1 MVVPGKYTVQ
11 AFARSG
17 DATKP
22 LGEPQSFEVKLISTP
37 TLEPQDRAKV
47 LAFQMQLGKLQQ
59 AVTGAQ
65 SIISDAVTQLGQV
78 RTVILG
84 GRNADLQL
92 LNEVRALETKLLD
105 AQESL
110 AGDPTRTSR
119 FTIGAPSVARRLQ
132 TALYGSATNLYGIT
146 TTQRQQFEIAK
157 QEYEAAIGGIQKL
170 VDVELPK
177 FYDKLDKAGVPWAPG
192 RGIPAAR

>member
-1 MVVPGKYTVQ
+1 M
-11 AFARSG
+11 
-17 DATKP
+17 
-22 LGEPQSFEVKLISTP
+22 
-37 TLEPQDRAKV
+37 
-47 LAFQMQLGKLQQ
+47 
-59 AVTGAQ
+59 
-65 SIISDAVTQLGQV
+65 TQLGQV

-119 FTIGAPSVARRLQ
+119 FTIGAPSVASRLQ

-177 FYDKLDKAGVPWAPG
+177 FYDKLDKAGVPWTPG